1 MRDPAPSPIRWE
13 RAGVRDQ
20 APSPIGWERAGVR
33 DQAPSP
39 IRWERAGVR
48 DQAPSPIGWERAGVR
63 DQAPSP
69 IGWERAGVRDPGVLH
84 LLASSVRRTAVVI
97 ALILGAGC
105 GQSPTPTPAL
115 PEPKANASSDTGMV
129 SVPAGEF
136 TMGSNEGAVDEKP
149 AHHVNIDSFLMDRHE
164 VTQELYERV
173 MGSNPSR
180 RKGPKCPVEQVT
192 WTVAAKFCNARSAL
206 EGLSPCYDLQNASCN
221 FAANGYRLPT
231 EAEWEY
237 ACRAGT
243 SSSFYFGDRPEELR
257 QYGWFEGN
265 SEAKPHVVAQ
275 RKPNAWGLYDMAG
288 NISEWCN
295 DFYSAKYYRASPPDN
310 PRGPDHGDKRVLRG
324 GAWSSSPENCS
335 SSVRNC
341 DEPGTT
347 DVCLTMDSN
356 GFRCV
361 RRP

>member
-1 MRDPAPSPIRWE
+1 M
-13 RAGVRDQ
+13 V
-20 APSPIGWERAGVR
+20 
-33 DQAPSP
+33 
-39 IRWERAGVR
+39 
-48 DQAPSPIGWERAGVR
+48 
-63 DQAPSP
+63 
-69 IGWERAGVRDPGVLH
+69 H
-84 LLASSVRRTAVVI
+84 LLASSVRRAAVVM

-105 GQSPTPTPAL
+105 GQSPTPTPAV

-149 AHHVNIDSFLMDRHE
+149 AHHVKIDSFLMDRHE
-164 VTQELYERV
+164 VTQELYERI

-243 SSSFYFGDRPEELR
+243 SSSFYFRESAGRAQAGTAGLKATARPSRTWLR
-257 QYGWFEGN
+257 N
-265 SEAKPHVVAQ
+265 
-275 RKPNAWGLYDMAG
+275 
-288 NISEWCN
+288 
-295 DFYSAKYYRASPPDN
+295 ASPT
-310 PRGPDHGDKRVLRG
+310 RGAYTTWQETSRNGVTTFTLQSITAPVRPITHAVQITVTSE
-324 GAWSSSPENCS
+324 SS
-335 SSVRNC
+335 
-341 DEPGTT
+341 
-347 DVCLTMDSN
+347 
-356 GFRCV
+356 
-361 RRP
+361 RRRLVEQP